1 VRIVVPIKAVPDLV
15 EEIELTGDGAAI
27 DREYLTFVLNEWD
40 GQALE
45 EALLLKD
52 ADGAEVVAVGLAD
65 DPDID
70 QFLYTA
76 LAKGADEAV
85 KLVAATPLGPPGPG
99 GASGADRAALL
110 AAYLAAH
117 PADLVITGVQAAD
130 DLDGQLPSR
139 LAALLDLPHVSVV
152 IGVEAAHVE
161 PAQKEGGHN
170 EDGGASVTVRQ
181 EFAGGRCHELEVQL
195 PAVVGVQSARQAP
208 RYAPITRIRQA
219 MNAGGLSELVVAAP
233 AAGNGLVVRRLHRPE
248 TTGGAEMMT
257 GSAREVAGQIVALL
271 RARGL
276 VKASAQ

>member
-195 PAVVGVQSARQAP
+195 PAVIGVQSARQAP